1 MCKVGGGPNRCFAHK
16 MGTKATVAM
25 AVFMTS
31 APRDI
36 VENTSKSL
44 KREGKHQPTPEQEE
58 VDAFT
63 MNQQFVA
70 RHDNRIPDNARPSLI
85 RRWEQAREEK
95 PDGGTMHSWRHT
107 MVESVVRWKRTAT
120 AVVLSGSILA
130 TAACG
135 AIPPNNNNNNSPAPS
150 ETVVTAPASPT
161 ASTPASP
168 TASPTAK
175 ADSPVVKKLKANGI
189 EVSDTVLK
197 NKHGEYSPVKV
208 ADSNKKLTTLSKD
221 HVGGLPKGWSKKDAD
236 ASMKFTSNFIVQ
248 EIIDSPVNGDSSQID
263 SWIKKNKS
271 TFSGD
276 IQSTLPTALKSEDGN
291 FVMTETWQ
299 EDFAPYNS
307 ENYRYKQEG
316 GKPRIENLKMNLND
330 SYQAENTMVYEYEAS
345 YTMFANSDSG
355 KYQQDTSLV
364 FTIGVV
370 KDNSGKFKITGLNNT
385 YDTPP
390 PTKIG

>member
-36 VENTSKSL
+36 VEKTSKSL

-161 ASTPASP
+161 ASAPASP
-168 TASPTAK
+168 SASPTAK

-197 NKHGEYSPVKV
+197 NQHGEYSPVKV
-208 ADSNKKLTTLSKD
+208 ADSNKKLTTLSKS
-221 HVGGLPKGWSKKDAD
+221 HEGGLPNGWTQKDAD
-236 ASMKFTSNFIVQ
+236 ASVKFSSNFLVQ
-248 EIIDSPVNGDSSQID
+248 EVIDSPMNGESKQADA
-263 SWIKKNKS
+263 WIAKNKGKF
-271 TFSGD
+271 TPEVATD
-276 IQSTLPTALKSEDGN
+276 LKNQLSEDHS
-291 FVMTETWQ
+291 FVMTEKWQ
-299 EDFAPYNS
+299 ETLAPYS
-307 ENYRYKQEG
+307 TGNYRYLQEA
-316 GKPRIENLKMNLND
+316 GKPRIENLKVDLQT
-330 SYQAENTMVYEYEAS
+330 SYHTDNTMVYEYQADYSMSAE
-345 YTMFANSDSG
+345 MDNS
-355 KYQQDTSLV
+355 KYKQDTSLV
-364 FTIGVV
+364 FTIAVI
-370 KDNSGKFKITGLNNT
+370 KDSAGKFKIEGVNNS
-385 YDTPP
+385 YDTVQ
-390 PTKIG
+390 PTKIS